1 MDTTALAVAILV
13 AVTIGSIFYVFVYPH
28 ISGEARA
35 EKRFDSLKQDTSQ
48 RRSSERI
55 AELAATRKKS
65 VSDSLKELES
75 RELDRSKITLK
86 DRIAQAGLTWTD
98 KQYYLI
104 CVGAALLSAFV
115 MLAISGNLIGAG
127 LGLIVGGLGLPFWVL
142 SYLRNRRFKQFIE
155 EFPNAIDI
163 IVRGIKSGLPLA
175 DCVRIIAAESR
186 EPLKS
191 EFRSIV
197 EAQGLG
203 LTIGEAVARLHKRM
217 PIQEANFFVIV
228 IQIQQKAGGNLAEA
242 LKNLASVLRDRKRMR
257 GKIQAM
263 SMEAKA
269 SGAIV
274 ASTPFFIAA
283 GLQTSSPG
291 FLTPMFTTDTGN
303 LMLLGAAFWMLC
315 GVIVMRQMINFAI

>member
-1 MDTTALAVAILV
+1 M
-13 AVTIGSIFYVFVYPH
+13 
-28 ISGEARA
+28 
-35 EKRFDSLKQDTSQ
+35 
-48 RRSSERI
+48 
-55 AELAATRKKS
+55 
-65 VSDSLKELES
+65 
-75 RELDRSKITLK
+75 
-86 DRIAQAGLTWTD
+86 
-98 KQYYLI
+98 
-104 CVGAALLSAFV
+104 
-115 MLAISGNLIGAG
+115 AG
-127 LGLIVGGLGLPFWVL
+127 LGLVVGGLGLPFWFL
-142 SYLRNRRFKQFIE
+142 SHMRARRFKKFIE

-175 DCVRIIAAESR
+175 DCVRIIAAEAR

-203 LTIGEAVARLHKRM
+203 LTIGDAVARLHKRM
-217 PIQEANFFVIV
+217 PIPEANFFVIV

-274 ASTPFFIAA
+274 AGTPFVIAA
-283 GLQTSSPG
+283 GLQASSPG
-291 FLTPMFTTDTGN
+291 FLNPMFTTETGN
-303 LMLLGAAFWMLC
+303 LMLLGAGFWMLC
-315 GVIVMRQMINFAI
+315 GVIVMRQMINFDI